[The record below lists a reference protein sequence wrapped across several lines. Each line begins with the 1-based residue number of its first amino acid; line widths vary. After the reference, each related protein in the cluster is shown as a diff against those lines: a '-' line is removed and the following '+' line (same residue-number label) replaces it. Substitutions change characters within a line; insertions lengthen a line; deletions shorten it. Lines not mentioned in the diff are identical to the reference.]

1 MNDGLLVVIALALLP
16 ALGNLGGGLLAE
28 WLRPSD
34 RVLNYSLHAAAGI
47 ILAVIAIEVM
57 PKALEKVPTWILAL
71 AFLLGG
77 AVYLLVKKGVERW
90 QESKRTE
97 EGVGAGAWMVY
108 VAVATDLIGDG
119 LLIGAGSVVSF
130 ELALTL
136 ALGQVLADIPEGY
149 ATIANFRVKGMSR
162 SKRLLLSASLVV
174 PIVGGAIFAYFVLRN
189 QSEAL
194 KMAGLVFV
202 AGLYMLAAVEDMLN
216 EAHESTDDNSWS
228 AVSFLLGFA
237 LFIVVSGELG

>member
-1 MNDGLLVVIALALLP
+1 MNDGLVIVIALALLP

-28 WLRPSD
+28 WLGPLD
-34 RVLNYSLHAAAGI
+34 RLLNYSLHAAAGI

-57 PKALEKVPTWILAL
+57 PNALEKAPTWILAL

-77 AVYLLVKKGVERW
+77 AVYLLVKKGVEHW
-90 QESKRTE
+90 QKGKRTE

-130 ELALTL
+130 ELALML

-149 ATIANFRVKGMSR
+149 ATIANFRDKGMAR
-162 SKRLLLSASLVV
+162 AKRLLLSASFVL
-174 PIVGGAIFAYFVLRN
+174 PIVGAAIFAYFVLRN

-202 AGLYMLAAVEDMLN
+202 AGLYLLAAVEDMLN

-237 LFIVVSGELG
+237 LFMVISGEFG